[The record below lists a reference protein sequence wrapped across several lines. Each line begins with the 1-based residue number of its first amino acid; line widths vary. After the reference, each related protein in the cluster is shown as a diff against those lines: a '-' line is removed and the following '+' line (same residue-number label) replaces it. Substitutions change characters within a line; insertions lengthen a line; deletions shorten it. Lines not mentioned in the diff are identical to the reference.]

1 MTGRFNGH
9 DDDEKQSIDRDGVGS
24 GGGDRSHGG
33 HGFRRSLEEGDVIA
47 EQVADSVRSTSQ
59 AMLRLNTRQSE
70 S

>member
-9 DDDEKQSIDRDGVGS
+9 DDDEKQSIDGDGVGS
-24 GGGDRSHGG
+24 GGGDRGHGG
-33 HGFRRSLEEGDVIA
+33 HGFRRSLEEWDVI

-59 AMLRLNTRQSE
+59 SMLRLNTPQSE